1 MLEKISIGNVVVF
14 GLEIKLVIIRL
25 LSDKVKVS
33 NQLEMIVG
41 MIIGSVMMKNIF
53 SGVVLRFIA
62 VFFIE

>member
-53 SGVVLRFIA
+53 SGVVLRFIV